1 MATWSSSITESG
13 TIPFMP
19 TSLKFLRK
27 RETRSNG
34 GKPSDWSATAIPW
47 RGQRST
53 SKCVRTAG
61 PSILCPGLRSH
72 RYFYSVKIV
81 YEPIE
86 RNSAR
91 RQPMRFVGKHG
102 MPVALLFVGMAL
114 GFFLAGHWVPN
125 VAAVPR
131 QDYESL
137 QAFTNILSIVKKSYV
152 QEVDTKN
159 LINGA
164 INGMLSSLDP
174 HSAYLTPDL
183 YKELQMDTQG
193 RFGGL
198 GIEITVK
205 NGVLTVVSPIEDTPA
220 FKAGIKPGD
229 MIFKIGDEFTKDM
242 TLVDAVKKMRGPKG
256 TKIKISIKREGVPE
270 LIDYTLERDTIR
282 VQSVRSRGL
291 DEGYGYI
298 RLAQFQER
306 SDRDVQKALEKL
318 AAEKGGLKGL
328 VLDLRNNPGGLLT
341 QAVRVADLFLDSGL
355 IVYTEGR
362 IESQKQKFFAQK
374 EGSWLDFPIVVL
386 VNGGSASASEIV
398 AGALQDHKRA
408 VVLGTKTFGKG
419 SVQTILPLD
428 DNSALRLTTARYFTP
443 KGRSIQATG
452 IVPDIVVENATTP
465 DGKPDAPR
473 RPGLREENLPGH
485 LQNPTQTPNS
495 TQDQL
500 DKEKE
505 NQIPS
510 SGPTGDETIDN
521 DAQLKRALDLLKSWD
536 VFKQIV
542 QKKAA

>member
-1 MATWSSSITESG
+1 MR
-13 TIPFMP
+13 M
-19 TSLKFLRK
+19 
-27 RETRSNG
+27 
-34 GKPSDWSATAIPW
+34 
-47 RGQRST
+47 
-53 SKCVRTAG
+53 
-61 PSILCPGLRSH
+61 
-72 RYFYSVKIV
+72 VK
-81 YEPIE
+81 
-86 RNSAR
+86 
-91 RQPMRFVGKHG
+91 KHG
-102 MPVALLFVGMAL
+102 MPVVLLLVGVAL
-114 GFFLAGHWVPN
+114 GFFLAGQWVPN
-125 VAAVPR
+125 VSAVPR

-137 QAFTNILSIVKKSYV
+137 ETFTNVLSIVKKNYV
-152 QEVDTKN
+152 EDVDTKN
-159 LINGA
+159 LVTGA

-220 FKAGIKPGD
+220 FKAGVKPGD
-229 MIFKIGDEFTKDM
+229 MIFKIEDEFTKDM

-256 TKIKISIKREGVPE
+256 TKITISIKREGVPE
-270 LIDYTLERDTIR
+270 LIDFTLMRDTIR
-282 VQSVRSRGL
+282 VQSVRSRTL
-291 DEGYGYI
+291 EEGYGYI

-306 SDRDVQKALEKL
+306 SDRDLQKALEKL
-318 AAEKGGLKGL
+318 AAEKGGIKGL

-341 QAVRVADLFLDSGL
+341 QAVRVSDLFLDSGL

-362 IESQKQKFFAQK
+362 IESQKQKYFAQK
-374 EGSWLDFPIVVL
+374 EGTWTDFPMVVL

-443 KGRSIQATG
+443 NGRSIQALG
-452 IVPDIVVENATTP
+452 IVPDIVVDSSPQEA
-465 DGKPDAPR
+465 KAEEKKR
-473 RPGLREENLPGH
+473 QSLREENLPGH
-485 LQNPTQTPNS
+485 LPNPQQTPA
-495 TQDQL
+495 QQQEQGDK
-500 DKEKE
+500 DKEKLV
-505 NQIPS
+505 PP

-521 DAQLKRALDLLKSWD
+521 DVQLKRALDLLKSWD
-536 VFKQIV
+536 VFKQLV

>member
-1 MATWSSSITESG
+1 MRLMTKHG
-13 TIPFMP
+13 V
-19 TSLKFLRK
+19 SL
-27 RETRSNG
+27 
-34 GKPSDWSATAIPW
+34 
-47 RGQRST
+47 
-53 SKCVRTAG
+53 
-61 PSILCPGLRSH
+61 SILL
-72 RYFYSVKIV
+72 
-81 YEPIE
+81 
-86 RNSAR
+86 
-91 RQPMRFVGKHG
+91 VGI
-102 MPVALLFVGMAL
+102 AL
-114 GFFLAGHWVPN
+114 GFVLAGQWVPN
-125 VAAVPR
+125 VSAVPR
-131 QDYESL
+131 QDYETL
-137 QAFTNILSIVKKSYV
+137 ETFTNILSIVKKNYV
-152 QEVDTKN
+152 EDVETKN
-159 LINGA
+159 LVNGA

-220 FKAGIKPGD
+220 FKAGVQPGD
-229 MIFKIGDEFTKDM
+229 MIFKIEDDFTKDM
-242 TLVDAVKKMRGPKG
+242 TLVDAVKRMRGPKG
-256 TKIKISIKREGVPE
+256 TKINLSIKREGNPE
-270 LIDYTLERDTIR
+270 LINFTLTRDTIR
-282 VQSVRSRGL
+282 VQSVRNRTL
-291 DEGYGYI
+291 EPGYGYI

-306 SDRDVQKALEKL
+306 SDRDLQKALEKM
-318 AAEKGGLKGL
+318 AGEKGGLKGL

-341 QAVRVADLFLDSGL
+341 QAVRVSDLFLDSGL
-355 IVYTEGR
+355 IVYTDGR

-374 EGSWLDFPIVVL
+374 EASLMDFPIVVL

-452 IVPDIVVENATTP
+452 IVPDIIVESTP
-465 DGKPDAPR
+465 QQDGKGDDR
-473 RPGLREENLPGH
+473 KRPSLREENLPGH
-485 LQNPTQTPNS
+485 LQNQQQTPS
-495 TQDQL
+495 SQEQL
-500 DKEKE
+500 DREREK
-505 NQIPS
+505 QIPS
-510 SGPTGDETIDN
+510 SAPTGDETIDN